1 MRITE
6 QQRKSM
12 VEASTEIFGRNAT
25 IKLFGSRVDDSL
37 RGGDIDLFIEINGVD
52 PLKRKKAR
60 QLISRITAKLGYV
73 LPIDVVCKDDDTV
86 IERIHEEGMNGL
98 IL

>member
-6 QQRKSM
+6 SQRKSM
-12 VEASTEIFGRNAT
+12 VEASTEIFGGNAT

-37 RGGDIDLFIEINGVD
+37 RGGDIDLFIEIKGVD
-52 PLKRKKAR
+52 PFKRKKAR
-60 QLISRITAKLGYV
+60 QLISRIATKLGYV
-73 LPIDVVCKDDDTV
+73 LPIDVVCKDDNTV

>member
-12 VEASTEIFGRNAT
+12 VEASTEIFGQNAT

-37 RGGDIDLFIEINGVD
+37 RGGDIDLFIEIHGVD
-52 PLKRKKAR
+52 PFKRKKTR
-60 QLISRITAKLGYV
+60 QLISRIATKLGYV
-73 LPIDVVCKDDDTV
+73 LPIDVVCKDDNTV

-98 IL
+98 II